1 MGKGKREAERGMIAA
16 KNETTGTTGTNE
28 TTETAETTG
37 TTKTTGT
44 NGTTETTETAETTG
58 TTKTNGTTETEL
70 SQMSRSRMSC
80 MSRVSRLREGWKTVK
95 LGEVCE
101 FLNGKTKPVDTGI
114 IPIYG
119 SNGIIGYSNRFLYSN
134 AIIVGRVGAYAG
146 ALARCKTKFWPTDNT
161 IVVKPREQIA
171 DTDFIFYRMKKLSLS
186 SLIGGSAQP
195 LITQGILKS
204 KEFPLP
210 PLPTQRKIAAVLGAL
225 DDKIE
230 NNRKICANLEAQ
242 AQALFKSWFVD
253 FEPFGGKMPKDWK
266 MGKLGDVC
274 CVSRNTITPE
284 EMPEIVEHYSLPA
297 FDKNRLPSY
306 EQSTTIKS
314 NKFRV
319 SKGSILISKLNPKIK
334 RLWDPFVETECA
346 ISSTEFVVI
355 EPKEEKVREFV
366 YSVLDSKSF
375 ESYAS
380 SHAAGTTNSHQRIS
394 PEDILRYEIVLPTA
408 EMLSRFSGF
417 GKGLLAKRKEL
428 LKQSRALAELR
439 DALLP
444 KLMSGELD
452 VSEVAV

>member
-1 MGKGKREAERGMIAA
+1 MRCEGRGKREEERGMIAA
-16 KNETTGTTGTNE
+16 KNETTGTTKTTGTTGTNGTNE
-28 TTETAETTG
+28 TTETS
-37 TTKTTGT
+37 
-44 NGTTETTETAETTG
+44 ETAGTTG
-58 TTKTNGTTETEL
+58 TTKTNGTAETEL

-80 MSRVSRLREGWKTVK
+80 MSRVSRLCEGWKTVK

-204 KEFPLP
+204 KEIPLP

-253 FEPFGGKMPKDWK
+253 FEPFGGKMPDGWK
-266 MGKLGDVC
+266 MGKLGEVA
-274 CVSRNTITPE
+274 
-284 EMPEIVEHYSLPA
+284 EIVSGKRPPTRANEKDSENQYPLLGASCIMGFTSEFMYDEPILVTGRVGTHGIIQRSCE
-297 FDKNRLPSY
+297 KCWPSDN
-306 EQSTTIKS
+306 TLVLK
-314 NKFRV
+314 
-319 SKGSILISKLNPKIK
+319 
-334 RLWDPFVETECA
+334 TEYY
-346 ISSTEFVVI
+346 
-355 EPKEEKVREFV
+355 EFV
-366 YSVLDSKSF
+366 YQQLLNIDYSLMNRGSTQPLITQSDLKGVSVIMPNEKILREYEERASVLMSMW
-375 ESYAS
+375 
-380 SHAAGTTNSHQRIS
+380 
-394 PEDILRYEIVLPTA
+394 L
-408 EMLSRFSGF
+408 
-417 GKGLLAKRKEL
+417 GKKVE
-428 LKQSRALAELR
+428 SRALAELR